1 MRMRIQQVTTAL
13 SSSVF
18 CYGED
23 NISDLECVGVS
34 AFRNSDVLCLC
45 II

>member
-13 SSSVF
+13 SSCVF

-23 NISDLECVGVS
+23 NISDLE
-34 AFRNSDVLCLC
+34 RVLCFC
-45 II
+45 IQKF

>member
-1 MRMRIQQVTTAL
+1 MRMRIQQVTTAV
-13 SSSVF
+13 SSCVF